1 MDYHEKSETNM
12 RSPSEKKASET
23 ALQKTGKC
31 KLFIVSQLLVWF
43 CSYKLVWSGKII
55 TGFFRKQKQRLMKGK
70 HDRNEVKN

>member
-31 KLFIVSQLLVWF
+31 KLFIVSQLLV
-43 CSYKLVWSGKII
+43 
-55 TGFFRKQKQRLMKGK
+55 
-70 HDRNEVKN
+70 